1 MEENNAMV
9 FDKLELKV
17 AEYMTPNP
25 ISVKPSLNLKD
36 AISIMVK
43 KKIGNVI
50 VNDEKGKPSSIL
62 TEREILTYLVK
73 DGGIPDIKMKDVQT
87 KPFTVVSPNILV
99 LDAAKI
105 LIEKKKRLLVF
116 DNKKLVGIITASD
129 MLRGLKTTGGN
140 PTLEKVASTKVHGC
154 EYFDSIFKAI
164 NLMYKKRIGSVL
176 IIKDK
181 LPFGIFTERDLL
193 RVLTKNIP
201 LQERLANY
209 STYPLITAKYGIKGN
224 DAAEIMSQNK
234 IKRLALKKNDT
245 IVAMIT
251 ARDIVD
257 AFRTM

>member
-1 MEENNAMV
+1 MV
-9 FDKLELKV
+9 LDKLQLKV
-17 AEYMTPNP
+17 ADYMTPNP

-36 AISIMVK
+36 AISIMAK

-87 KPFTVVSPNILV
+87 KPFATVSPDDLV
-99 LDAAKI
+99 LDAAKT
-105 LIEKKKRLLVF
+105 LIGKKKRLLVF
-116 DNKKLVGIITASD
+116 DDEKLVGIITASD
-129 MLRGLKTTGGN
+129 MLRGLRTTGGN
-140 PTLEKVASTKVHGC
+140 PSLEKVVSPKVYSC

-164 NLMYKKRIGSVL
+164 NLMFKKRIGSIL
-176 IIKDK
+176 IIKDNV
-181 LPFGIFTERDLL
+181 PFGIFTERDLL
-193 RVLTKNIP
+193 GVLTKNIS

-224 DAAEIMSQNK
+224 DAAEIMNKNK
-234 IKRLALKKNDT
+234 IKRLALKKNDVV
-245 IVAMIT
+245 IAMIT